1 VEKVMTY
8 DRDDVAVI
16 SPDVF
21 YDNSR
26 EDWREVAIGARRQ
39 SLVSAGTQREQLR
52 REIRET
58 LEPIDTDDCPPNR
71 LLSLCHISGH
81 FVFMEVNRHFNTIT
95 YYDSLVE
102 KDSPSTVPEERIEM
116 MNLIMGVRDDGYVPY
131 DMIRGESAIQADS
144 VSCGLFSL
152 VNMHA
157 CLHGAAPPTHISD
170 NMLQRLRCFIFKV
183 LFKPSILLRELQ
195 KLKFNKPELVD
206 SEWLES
212 FAAEAVIRQEEY

>member
-1 VEKVMTY
+1 MTY
-8 DRDDVAVI
+8 GRDDVAI
-16 SPDVF
+16 IAPDVF

-26 EDWREVAIGARRQ
+26 EDWREVAIGTRRQ

-58 LEPIDTDDCPPNR
+58 LEPTDIDDSPPNR

-81 FVFMEVNRHFNTIT
+81 FVVMDVNRLTNTIT

-102 KDSPSTVPEERIEM
+102 RDSPSTVPEERMNM
-116 MNLIMGVRDDGYVPY
+116 MNLIMGVHDDGYGYVPY
-131 DMIRGESAIQADS
+131 DTTRGRSAIQADG

-157 CLHGAAPPTHISD
+157 CLHGTAPPAHISND
-170 NMLQRLRCFIFKV
+170 MLQRLRCHVFKV

-195 KLKFNKPELVD
+195 KLKFNQPELVD
-206 SEWLES
+206 DQWLES
-212 FAAEAVIRQEEY
+212 FAAEAVIRNEEY